1 MFNIGAVWSV
11 AVLLAG
17 CLGED
22 ILEVPRL
29 PVEKSLCTL
38 RTEGKAL

>member
-1 MFNIGAVWSV
+1 MAV

-17 CLGED
+17 CLGEG

-38 RTEGKAL
+38 RAEGKAL